1 MKSTRGAAMSQKMR
15 QIKIQNPSMPQT
27 QVLSMA
33 SKQLSGKNMQMMS
46 PNSKEG
52 GFLPLLLSGLA
63 GFLLPKLLGGLTG
76 SGMPTKK
83 GKGLYMTPSTGSGMY
98 LKPYR

>member
-1 MKSTRGAAMSQKMR
+1 MRGKSPRGAAMSQKMR
-15 QIKIQNPSMPQT
+15 QIKATNPGIPQT

-33 SKQLSGKNMQMMS
+33 SKELSGKQ
-46 PNSKEG
+46 SKEG

-63 GFLLPKLLGGLTG
+63 GAILPKLLGSFMG
-76 SGMPTKK
+76 SGMPSNRGRGLNL
-83 GKGLYMTPSTGSGMY
+83 GKGMY

>member
-1 MKSTRGAAMSQKMR
+1 MRGKSSRGAAMSQKMR
-15 QIKIQNPSMPQT
+15 QIKAAHPGMPQT

-33 SKQLSGKNMQMMS
+33 SKELSGK
-46 PNSKEG
+46 KDG

-63 GFLLPKLLGGLTG
+63 GAILPKLIGSLTG
-76 SGMPTKK
+76 SGVKPRK
-83 GKGLYMTPSTGSGMY
+83 GSGIRLGADGRGMY

>member
-1 MKSTRGAAMSQKMR
+1 MRGKSPRGAAMSQKMR
-15 QIKIQNPSMPQT
+15 QIKATNPGMPQT

-33 SKQLSGKNMQMMS
+33 SKELSGKQ
-46 PNSKEG
+46 G

-63 GFLLPKLLGGLTG
+63 GAILPKLIGSFTG
-76 SGMPTKK
+76 SGMPSNR
-83 GKGLYMTPSTGSGMY
+83 GRGMY

>member
-1 MKSTRGAAMSQKMR
+1 MRGKSSRGAAMSQKMR
-15 QIKIQNPSMPQT
+15 QIKAAHPEMPQT

-33 SKQLSGKNMQMMS
+33 SKELSGT
-46 PNSKEG
+46 KEG

-63 GFLLPKLLGGLTG
+63 GAILPQLIGTLTG
-76 SGMPTKK
+76 SDIKPRRGE
-83 GKGLYMTPSTGSGMY
+83 GVHLGSNGRGMY